1 MNQKYILSA
10 NNNSLIEEIHNT
22 VQSIGYCIVRGLNLN
37 HLDDSRRNK
46 KLFDFL
52 SQLGMLTN
60 HKGDGLINLYFG
72 ILNIAAMTM

>member
-37 HLDDSRRNK
+37 HLDGSRRNK

-52 SQLGMLTN
+52 SQLGMRNRFTWCFSTLEN
-60 HKGDGLINLYFG
+60 RSL
-72 ILNIAAMTM
+72 

>member
-37 HLDDSRRNK
+37 HLDDSRRTRNY
-46 KLFDFL
+46 
-52 SQLGMLTN
+52 LTF
-60 HKGDGLINLYFG
+60 Y
-72 ILNIAAMTM
+72 LN

>member
-37 HLDDSRRNK
+37 HLDGSRRNK

-52 SQLGMLTN
+52 SQ
-60 HKGDGLINLYFG
+60 
-72 ILNIAAMTM
+72 